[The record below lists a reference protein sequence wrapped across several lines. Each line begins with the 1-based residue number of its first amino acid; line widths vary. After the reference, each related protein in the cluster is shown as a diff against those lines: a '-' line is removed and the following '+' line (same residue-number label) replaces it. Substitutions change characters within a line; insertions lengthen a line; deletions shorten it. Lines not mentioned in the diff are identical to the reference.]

1 MILPGKVQYI
11 LHRLQSAGFSAYAV
25 GGCVRDSLMGT
36 VPKDWD
42 ICTSALPAQMKQ
54 VFREE
59 HLVET
64 GILHGTLT
72 IILDHIPYEVTT
84 YRLDG
89 NYTDHRHPDSVRFV
103 DQIDRDLSRRDFTI
117 NAMACDLS
125 GNILDL
131 FEGQADLEKRTVRCV
146 GDPEKRFEEDA
157 LRILR
162 ALRFASGL
170 DFQIDP
176 DTASAIRR
184 LYPTLDLVAPERIR
198 AELVKMLC
206 GAGVGRILREYTD
219 VITFLIPCLKASVGY
234 HQDNPHHLY
243 TVWEHTIRA
252 VEQVPPDPVLRV
264 TMLLHDSGKPF
275 TRTTDDKGIG
285 HYRGHQQY
293 SARLAEEVLNHL
305 RFDRATS
312 NRIISLVEAHD
323 IPLSTERRILLRRL
337 NRFGEEDLRSLFLI
351 HQADRIATGTR
362 NQEHAREHCQ
372 ELNRAL
378 DLLLSEKP
386 CFTLKDL
393 AVHGEDLISLGY
405 RGREIGEK
413 LEELLTKVMDGEI
426 ENSKEKLLSIL
437 S

>member
-1 MILPGKVQYI
+1 MK
-11 LHRLQSAGFSAYAV
+11 
-25 GGCVRDSLMGT
+25 GT
-36 VPKDWD
+36 SQDFRRNVHQQ
-42 ICTSALPAQMKQ
+42 AL
-54 VFREE
+54 
-59 HLVET
+59 
-64 GILHGTLT
+64 
-72 IILDHIPYEVTT
+72 
-84 YRLDG
+84 
-89 NYTDHRHPDSVRFV
+89 S
-103 DQIDRDLSRRDFTI
+103 
-117 NAMACDLS
+117 
-125 GNILDL
+125 
-131 FEGQADLEKRTVRCV
+131 
-146 GDPEKRFEEDA
+146 
-157 LRILR
+157 
-162 ALRFASGL
+162 
-170 DFQIDP
+170 
-176 DTASAIRR
+176 
-184 LYPTLDLVAPERIR
+184 
-198 AELVKMLC
+198 
-206 GAGVGRILREYTD
+206 
-219 VITFLIPCLKASVGY
+219 Y

-426 ENSKEKLLSIL
+426 ENSNFDCLKTTPHEYKLVDNQEDIFSRVQQ
-437 S
+437 